1 MARSNNSSCL
11 TVGNSNAVQEDSSS
25 LYFLQNGDHPG
36 LILVSHPF
44 MGPNTWNH
52 AMRVALTAKN
62 KISFIDGSI
71 LQPTENDL
79 LFNSWTRCNSMVISW
94 ILNSAV
100 KEIADSL
107 FYIES
112 AAEIWND
119 LHNRFHQSNGPRI
132 FQIKKQFLGLNQGSL
147 DVTMYYTRLKTL
159 WDELKEYQV
168 FT

>member
-1 MARSNNSSCL
+1 MKTIWYQRNFFRSFLSSFRSNGTMQQLESFDRRQLKCL
-11 TVGNSNAVQEDSSS
+11 S

-44 MGPNTWNH
+44 MEPNFNTWNR

-71 LQPTENDL
+71 RQPTKND
-79 LFNSWTRCNSMVISW
+79 LFNSWTRCNSMVLSW
-94 ILNSAV
+94 ILNSVV

-107 FYIES
+107 IYIEIG
-112 AAEIWND
+112 AEIWND

-132 FQIKKQFLGLNQGSL
+132 F
-147 DVTMYYTRLKTL
+147 
-159 WDELKEYQV
+159 
-168 FT
+168 